1 MQDLKTILLVEDHPN
16 DVELTL
22 EALADCRLANDIVV
36 VNDGE
41 ATLDST
47 TPIGAAGSRGAS
59 PRPRRWCSSTSRC
72 PRWTDSR
79 LRTVKADPA
88 LKPIPIVRLTSSC
101 QERDLVESYPLGAKK
116 RGRRIH
122 RARTWAG
129 GLCASL
135 LALAAVNCRAG
146 ETAPAPSTNAA
157 RVPAESGVAQL
168 KKLSL
173 EELMDIEV
181 TSVSK
186 RPERLSETASAIQV
200 ITQEDIRRSGA
211 TRLPEA
217 LRLASNLEVA
227 QIDSRRWAISA
238 RGFNSE
244 TSNKLLVLI
253 DGRTV
258 YTPLFAGVL
267 WDVQDTL
274 LEDIDRIE
282 VISGPGATLWGANAV
297 NGVINVITK
306 NPKDTQGALLLG
318 GGGTELNGFGGMRY
332 GGALTPNLQYR
343 VYGKYFDRDSTVLP
357 DGRDASDDWHMGQ
370 GGFRMDWDASESNVF
385 TVQADGYDGRISQA
399 GADEI
404 DVSGANVIGRW
415 SHTFYEGSELQLQ
428 VYYDRTHRDIPNTFS
443 EDLDTYDVDFQHRF
457 PLGERHDI
465 VWGLGYRLIEDDVS
479 NTPAVAFLPSQVS
492 RQWFSGFVQDEIA
505 LVKDRLHLSLG
516 TKIEHND
523 YTGFE
528 FQPSGRLAWRLSEQ
542 QTLWSAISRAVR
554 TPSRIDREFFQF
566 PIDGGP
572 DFDSEEL
579 LAYELGYRVQPFSRL
594 ALSLA
599 AYYNDYDDLR
609 SRESRPADSPV
620 IELANGLEGESY
632 GAELTVDY
640 RVTDWWRLR
649 AGYTELR
656 IDLRPKPGST
666 DTTRGSFESNDS
678 KHHFSLRSSLDLPG
692 HWELDAAFRYV
703 SRIDNQQVPA
713 YGELDVRLGWR
724 PSPELEFSIVGQNLL
739 HDDHAEFGALTTRIE
754 TTRREIERGV
764 FAKVLWRF

>member
-1 MQDLKTILLVEDHPN
+1 
-16 DVELTL
+16 
-22 EALADCRLANDIVV
+22 
-36 VNDGE
+36 
-41 ATLDST
+41 
-47 TPIGAAGSRGAS
+47 
-59 PRPRRWCSSTSRC
+59 
-72 PRWTDSR
+72 
-79 LRTVKADPA
+79 
-88 LKPIPIVRLTSSC
+88 
-101 QERDLVESYPLGAKK
+101 
-116 RGRRIH
+116 
-122 RARTWAG
+122 
-129 GLCASL
+129 

-157 RVPAESGVAQL
+157 RVPTESGVTQL

-186 RPERLSETASAIQV
+186 HPERLSETASAIQV

-227 QIDSRRWAISA
+227 QIDSRQWAISA
-238 RGFNSE
+238 RGFNSPF
-244 TSNKLLVLI
+244 SNKLLVLI
-253 DGRTV
+253 DGRAV
-258 YTPLFAGVL
+258 YTPLFAGVF

-297 NGVINVITK
+297 NGVINIITK
-306 NPKDTQGALLLG
+306 QAKNTQGPLLLG
-318 GGGTELNGFGGMRY
+318 GGGTELRGFGGVRY
-332 GGALTPNLQYR
+332 GGALASNLRYR
-343 VYGKYFDRDSTVLP
+343 VYGKYFDRDSSVLP
-357 DGRDASDDWHMGQ
+357 DGRDANDDWHIGQ
-370 GGFRMDWDASESNVF
+370 GGFRMDWDASESNAF
-385 TVQADGYDGRISQA
+385 TVQGDGYDGRISQA

-404 DVSGANVIGRW
+404 DVRGANVIGRW
-415 SHTFYEGSELQLQ
+415 SHTFSDDSDLQLQ
-428 VYYDRTHRDIPNTFS
+428 LYYDRTHRDIPGVIA

-457 PLGERHDI
+457 PLGERHDV

-479 NTPAVAFLPSQVS
+479 NTENVAFLPPQIS

-505 LVKDRLHLSLG
+505 LMKDRVHLTLG

-542 QTLWSAISRAVR
+542 QTLWSAVSRAVR
-554 TPSRIDREFFQF
+554 TPSRVDREFFQLQPGSPDF
-566 PIDGGP
+566 LIVGGP
-572 DFDSEEL
+572 DFESEEL

-609 SRESRPADSPV
+609 SQEQVSPPTAFPV
-620 IELANGLEGESY
+620 VVANGLEGESY
-632 GAELTVDY
+632 GAELTADY
-640 RVTDWWRLR
+640 RITDWWRLR

-656 IDLRPKPGST
+656 IDLHPKPGST
-666 DTTRGSFESNDS
+666 DMTRGRNESNDS
-678 KHHFSLRSSLDLPG
+678 KHHVSLRSLLDLPG

-724 PSPELEFSIVGQNLL
+724 PTPELEFSIIGQNLL
-739 HDDHAEFGALTTRIE
+739 HDDHAEFGALANTRGEII
-754 TTRREIERGV
+754 RREIERGV
-764 FAKVLWRF
+764 FAKLLWRF